1 MSNSLVD
8 GSHHRG
14 VIKLDYSRPL
24 LKVKQVAARLG
35 ITERDVYKLIKT
47 NQLHAFHLGRM
58 IRIHE
63 DGLAE
68 YQSKLAA

>member
-1 MSNSLVD
+1 V
-8 GSHHRG
+8 
-14 VIKLDYSRPL
+14 DYSRPL
-24 LKVKQVAARLG
+24 LKVNQVAARLG

-63 DGLAE
+63 DDLAK
-68 YQSKLAA
+68 YLGKFVSV